1 MISAAPTSMTLP
13 PSSQDRVPAVRA
25 RADLVVVRHHY
36 QGVVGWI
43 VKNPLSLDYYRLP
56 DEEYFLLRQLDGRR
70 SMRQIRHAFE
80 HRFAP
85 CTVDYAELQRY
96 MAVLHRDGLVV
107 SSTAGQADM
116 LDERGR
122 TRRKQVVQER
132 FGNILAL
139 RFRGV
144 DPGRLFDAIY
154 PWVRW
159 FFSPWCV
166 AACALLMVT
175 ALFTILGRFDRFA
188 AALPE
193 FHSFFTAENLLWLA
207 VVGAGVKV
215 LHELGHGLLCKH
227 FGGECHEL
235 GFMLLCFMPT
245 MYCNVSDS
253 WLLRGKW
260 RRAAIG
266 AAGIYVELVIASWA
280 ALLWCY
286 TEPGLLHA
294 LALDV
299 VFVCTISTLVVNLNP
314 LMRYDGYYILSDLL
328 EITNLGAKANSALR
342 NFFGRTCLGL
352 RHDDDPLSPR
362 RHVELFAAYA
372 VASFVYRWLVFFGI
386 LWFLNKFFEPYRL
399 DFIGQALG
407 TLAVVGL
414 VVPPVRALVRFF
426 RVPGRIDLV
435 NRSRVAVTLSVV
447 GILVSALFVV
457 PLPRRVYAPLDVQP
471 RDAHS
476 VYVEVPGTLVELFV
490 KPGDQVIKGQK
501 LARLTNIDV
510 RLEIDR
516 LIARRDETKVMLD
529 SLGKERFTD
538 DTAAARIAVADQ
550 SLKALEGLIQK
561 RTDDAA
567 RLELLAPEDGTVLP
581 PTPVPPTPR
590 DDGRLPAWSGTPLE
604 QRNLGCTLDA
614 GTLFCRIGDPKRMEA
629 VLLVDQ
635 ADVTLVA
642 VEQPADVR
650 LEELPGRVFQGG
662 VREIAKTDAKI
673 APRSL
678 SNKAGG
684 DVVTETDEAGQ
695 ERPRSASYQVRVSP
709 LDDPDGLL
717 RIGLRGEA
725 KIYVG
730 SQTAAGQLSRAFRQT
745 FHFDW

>member
-1 MISAAPTSMTLP
+1 MILAASTPQTLP

-25 RADLVVVRHHY
+25 RADLVIVRQHY

-70 SMRQIRHAFE
+70 SMREIRSAFE

-85 CTVDYAELQRY
+85 RTVDYGELQRY
-96 MAVLHRDGLVV
+96 MSVLHRDGLVV
-107 SSTAGQADM
+107 SSTAGQAD
-116 LDERGR
+116 LLETRGAS
-122 TRRKQVVQER
+122 RRKQVVRER

-144 DPGRLFDAIY
+144 DPAGLFDRLY
-154 PWVRW
+154 PYVRW
-159 FFSPWCV
+159 FFSPWCA
-166 AACALLMVT
+166 AACTLLMVT
-175 ALFTILGRFDRFA
+175 ALFTLLGRFDRFC
-188 AALPE
+188 AALPN

-235 GFMLLCFMPT
+235 GFMLLCFTPT

-253 WLLRGKW
+253 WLLPGKW

-280 ALLWCY
+280 ALVWCY
-286 TEPGLLHA
+286 TEPGLVHA

-299 VFVCTISTLVVNLNP
+299 VFVCTISTLIVNLNP
-314 LMRYDGYYILSDLL
+314 LMRYDGYYILSDVL

-342 NFFGRTCLGL
+342 NFVGRTCLGL
-352 RHDDDPLSPR
+352 RRDDDPLSPR
-362 RHVELFAAYA
+362 HYVGLFAAYA

-407 TLAVVGL
+407 SLAVVGL
-414 VVPPVRALVRFF
+414 VVPPVRGLVRFLG
-426 RVPGRIDLV
+426 VPGRIDLV
-435 NRSRVAVTLSVV
+435 NKSRVAVTLSVLGV
-447 GILVSALFVV
+447 IVLGLFVV

-476 VYVEVPGTLVELFV
+476 VYVEIPGTLVELLV
-490 KPGDQVIKGQK
+490 KPGAEVVKDQP

-510 RLEIDR
+510 QLEIDR
-516 LIARRDETKVMLD
+516 LQARRDETKVTLD
-529 SLGKERFTD
+529 SLKKERYTD
-538 DTAAARIAVADQ
+538 DTAAARIAVAEQ
-550 SLKALEGLIQK
+550 SLRAL
-561 RTDDAA
+561 D
-567 RLELLAPEDGTVLP
+567 ELLAKRIDEARRLVLVAPESGTVLP
-581 PTPVPPTPR
+581 PPPVPPAPR

-604 QRNLGCTLDA
+604 DRNLGCTLEA

-642 VEQPADVR
+642 TEQAADVR
-650 LEELPGRVFQGG
+650 LEELPGRVFHGS
-662 VREIAKTDAKI
+662 VREIARTDAKV

-684 DVVTETDEAGQ
+684 DVVTDTDESGQ
-695 ERPRSASYQVRVSP
+695 ERPRSTSYQVRVSP
-709 LDDPDGLL
+709 LDDPGGLL
-717 RIGLRGEA
+717 RIGLRGEC

-730 SQTAAGQLSRAFRQT
+730 SQTAAGQLARAFRQT